1 MTIPKPQEPYYWR
14 DVPHSENQEL
24 PTFDESID
32 MDDEDEDEEDTET
45 ELEADFDD
53 ANILDAL
60 ASLARELDEAILEVD
75 DEAEEDKP
83 AAIVP

>member
-1 MTIPKPQEPYYWR
+1 MAFPEPIEPDYWQDIPLPEGR
-14 DVPHSENQEL
+14 DIQKL
-24 PTFDESID
+24 DDQFDLDTE
-32 MDDEDEDEEDTET
+32 EDLEEDTET

-60 ASLARELDEAILEVD
+60 ASLARELDEALLETD
-75 DEAEEDKP
+75 DNEKNKP

>member
-1 MTIPKPQEPYYWR
+1 MAYPEPIEPNYWQ
-14 DVPHSENQEL
+14 DFPPPEGHIHEL
-24 PTFDESID
+24 DGLI
-32 MDDEDEDEEDTET
+32 MDTEEELEEDIET

-60 ASLARELDEAILEVD
+60 ASLGRELDEALLETND
-75 DEAEEDKP
+75 YTGEDRP